1 MPKPPGE
8 EKGGRGPGPARET
21 PLRTVDIVRWL
32 YQTRPDRFT
41 VNDIADE
48 YDITNG
54 EANRRVKYMAIYG
67 LAKKL
72 GEAEVHR
79 VGRRQILYTLTDWG
93 RKYASNKANLKKKRP
108 PASGRV
114 AANPEDES

>member
-1 MPKPPGE
+1 MPKAPGAHE
-8 EKGGRGPGPARET
+8 SRRGPGPARET

-32 YQTRPDRFT
+32 YATRPDRFT
-41 VNDIADE
+41 VNDIVDE

-72 GEAEVHR
+72 GIAEAHR
-79 VGRRQILYTLTDWG
+79 SGRPQILYTLTDWG
-93 RKYASNKANLKKKRP
+93 RRYASNKANLKNRKP

-114 AANPEDES
+114 AANPEE